1 MPGGA
6 HRRLPQRFLLP
17 DAPLVRVVGR
27 IVGADVE
34 EGATPEEIDH
44 VWIRIHAGEEVLA
57 SVNTSSR
64 INLLAGFDPR
74 IRVGLIRGTWMNLP
88 PHGAAVCPSNDY
100 GEIEARANVFFEHY
114 ERGALE
120 DLLMDRCAKARLLE
134 VWGAPY
140 RQRFRQGVHQIHS
153 RRASCAVPEDTRGRD
168 GALKF
173 YYEPGQETELFL
185 FKFCGQP

>member
-44 VWIRIHAGEEVLA
+44 I
-57 SVNTSSR
+57 
-64 INLLAGFDPR
+64 
-74 IRVGLIRGTWMNLP
+74 
-88 PHGAAVCPSNDY
+88 
-100 GEIEARANVFFEHY
+100 
-114 ERGALE
+114 
-120 DLLMDRCAKARLLE
+120 
-134 VWGAPY
+134 
-140 RQRFRQGVHQIHS
+140 
-153 RRASCAVPEDTRGRD
+153 
-168 GALKF
+168 F